1 MQKEAKLRM
10 VRREGESEGE
20 SETRVYNGRESW
32 KPKKRKA
39 RERERERVRR
49 ERKKRRKKNYFPVAE
64 KVSLFLI
71 DGDIR
76 D

>member
-20 SETRVYNGRESW
+20 SETRVYMGEKAGNPRKGR
-32 KPKKRKA
+32 RA
-39 RERERERVRR
+39 RERERVRR
-49 ERKKRRKKNYFPVAE
+49 EKEKRKKKKNYFAVAE